1 MPLTKINND
10 LMPNIDTKI
19 LYPDVN
25 EYLKGTKTII
35 NKDDLLGIINIPAEC
50 FRSSYI
56 TTVILPDTINDIGT
70 RAFEASKLE
79 TIQLSKNIK
88 TIGNYTFR
96 NCTFLTNFN
105 FPELVINITQG
116 VFQGCTGLTLVT
128 LSSQTIGIGTYAF
141 QNCSSLSSI
150 TFPATLTAIQANA
163 FNGCTGLIEII
174 SLATTPPEIQSN
186 TFTGVPDECVIKVP
200 ASAVEAYK
208 AAPNWSL
215 RADYII
221 PIEE

>member
-1 MPLTKINND
+1 MAITKINNY

-25 EYLKGTKTII
+25 EYLKGIKTII
-35 NKDDLLGIINIPAEC
+35 NKDDLFGIIDIPADC
-50 FRSSYI
+50 FHSSCI
-56 TTVILPDTINDIGT
+56 TIVTLPDTVKNIGT
-70 RAFEASKLE
+70 RAFDASKLE

-88 TIGNYTFR
+88 TFGNYTFR
-96 NCTFLTNFN
+96 NCTFLTNFH
-105 FPELVINITQG
+105 FPELIIN
-116 VFQGCTGLTLVT
+116 VPYSVLQGCTSLALVT
-128 LSSQTIGIGTYAF
+128 LSPQTIGIAGHAF
-141 QNCSSLSSI
+141 QNCTSLPSI

-163 FNGCTGLIEII
+163 FKGCTSLMEIV
-174 SLATTPPEIQSN
+174 SLAITPPEIQSN